1 MQEYVPGII
10 AENSKGMILNVSFY
24 KNLSFDSTH
33 ANGHGAFYCI
43 PVHIQGLCM
52 SVACVVMVSLDTH
65 IVDAR
70 RNTSGVGVRIWDT
83 GWFRGA
89 AHPDQMGAKPA
100 ASLNHL

>member
-10 AENSKGMILNVSFY
+10 AENSKVMILNVSFY

-33 ANGHGAFYCI
+33 ANGHVAFYCV